1 MMQSVSDIQR
11 MSETLHTTQAARVQG
26 CRTKTWKIGE
36 ECVGGIIRAKAA
48 ENSVKIEI
56 CDWSTGEV
64 VASNSFGRIH
74 IGSSIESW
82 LFEFTTPYHA
92 DKVREWIAGVWA
104 TNSKLSAPI
113 IITARLS

>member
-1 MMQSVSDIQR
+1 MQSVGDIQR
-11 MSETLHTTQAARVQG
+11 MNETTHNAQAARGQG

-36 ECVGGIIRAKAA
+36 ECVGGIIRAKATK
-48 ENSVKIEI
+48 NSVKIEI

-64 VASNSFGRIH
+64 IASNSFGRIH
-74 IGSSIESW
+74 IGSSVENW

-92 DKVREWIAGVWA
+92 EKVREWIAGAWS
-104 TNSKLSAPI
+104 TNPKLSAPI